1 VHGRMT
7 MLSAIGRLMRAQ
19 VGSMSVDFALVAAPL
34 LLLILGTMEVG
45 RTLWYQNALNYSVEE
60 AARCATVDTNNCNTS
75 DQIKSYA
82 AARSGAGFTAAT
94 FSASTSGCGNLIKA
108 SYPMSIGVANM
119 TITLKAQ
126 SCYPK

>member
-1 VHGRMT
+1 MT
-7 MLSAIGRLMRAQ
+7 RLSATGRLMRAQ
-19 VGSMSVDFALVAAPL
+19 AGSMSVDFALVAAPL

-60 AARCATVDTNNCNTS
+60 AARCATVDVNNCNTS

-82 AARSGAGFTAAT
+82 AARSGAGFSSAT
-94 FSASTSGCGNLIKA
+94 FSTSTAACGNLITA
-108 SYPMSIGVANM
+108 SYPISLGIPIANAS
-119 TITLKAQ
+119 ITLTAR